1 VERERVLTNM
11 VLGITREVTCY
22 PNEPTRSLRV
32 DDAVVRE
39 E

>member
-1 VERERVLTNM
+1 M
-11 VLGITREVTCY
+11 TREVTCY
-22 PNEPTRSLRV
+22 PNEATRSLRV